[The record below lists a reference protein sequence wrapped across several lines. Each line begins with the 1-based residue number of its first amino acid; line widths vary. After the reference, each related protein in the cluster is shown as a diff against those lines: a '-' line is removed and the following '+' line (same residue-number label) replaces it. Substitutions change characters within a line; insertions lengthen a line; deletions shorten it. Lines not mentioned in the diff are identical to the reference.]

1 MNIIIYTLLILTIL
15 YFLMKLWRGVF
26 SKEMSKSVRLLTIFI
41 LIILAIIFAVGGKI
55 LLTLPLTLLSLAL
68 VKLKGLS
75 IFQLFSLFRLIQ
87 TLRQSGRFSF
97 NQSRNNNSNTLSVS
111 EAYKILN
118 LDINTKPTMESVNQ
132 AYIKIQKKIHPD
144 ISPETARLSTLV
156 NEAKE
161 IVIKDI
167 S

>member
-1 MNIIIYTLLILTIL
+1 
-15 YFLMKLWRGVF
+15 MKWWRAVF
-26 SKEMSKSVRLLTIFI
+26 TKKMSKSVRLFTI
-41 LIILAIIFAVGGKI
+41 LILIFLAVIFAVGGKI

-75 IFQLFSLFRLIQ
+75 VFQLFSLFRLIQ
-87 TLRQSGRFSF
+87 TLRRSGRFSF
-97 NQSRNNNSNTLSVS
+97 NQSQNNNSNTLSVS

-118 LDINTKPTMESVNQ
+118 LDIDKKPTMETINQ

-144 ISPETARLSTLV
+144 ISPETARLSAIV

>member
-1 MNIIIYTLLILTIL
+1 M
-15 YFLMKLWRGVF
+15 
-26 SKEMSKSVRLLTIFI
+26 
-41 LIILAIIFAVGGKI
+41 IFAVGGKI

-75 IFQLFSLFRLIQ
+75 VFQLFSLFRLIQ
-87 TLRQSGRFSF
+87 TLRKSGRFSF
-97 NQSRNNNSNTLSVS
+97 NQSQSSNSNTLSVS

-118 LDINTKPTMESVNQ
+118 LDINKKPTMESINQ

-144 ISPETARLSTLV
+144 VSPETARLSAIV

>member
-1 MNIIIYTLLILTIL
+1 MNIIIYLLIILIIL
-15 YFLMKLWRGVF
+15 YFLLRWWSSISPK
-26 SKEMSKSVRLLTIFI
+26 KMSKSVRLITI
-41 LIILAIIFAVGGKI
+41 LLLAVFAVLFAVGGKF
-55 LLTLPLTLLSLAL
+55 LLTLPLTLASLAL

-75 IFQLFSLFRLIQ
+75 LIQLISLYRLIQ
-87 TLRQSGRFSF
+87 TLRNSGRFSF
-97 NQSRNNNSNTLSVS
+97 NPSQNNNSGNLSVS

-118 LDINTKPTMESVNQ
+118 LDINKKPTKELVNQ
-132 AYIKIQKKIHPD
+132 AYQKIQKKIHPD
-144 ISPETARLSTLV
+144 VSPETTRLSAIV